1 MEHLSSSKDSTP
13 CLKDDIGAARDS
25 EGHLRIIIFSEHRHL
40 VFKVTEPIFSL
51 IPLLDG
57 SRTFREL
64 SALMQVTFPALTS
77 DDIQSTLNLL
87 GDEGVLTYRP
97 NTQPVGVLNED
108 ERERY
113 RRQLSYLRDF
123 GESVDHPDVMQRR
136 VRDSTVAVLGLGGTG
151 TWITQSLARIG
162 VGRLRL
168 VDFDNVDASN
178 LARQVLFGVG
188 DIGRPKALA
197 AKIEIERQF
206 DGDVVVE
213 AVDRVVEPPLG
224 DLVDSCDFVIN
235 CADEPDINK
244 TADWVAE
251 ACMMQSIPHQVGGG
265 YDGHIGMIGPTIV
278 PFASA
283 CWTCFQTDY
292 QRRQPRLSLT
302 YLTPTHKYSGALAP
316 LAAAITNIQVWDVL
330 RVISGCGKPLLANRT
345 GELDFQTLSLSW
357 TDVPRDGSCLMCGTP
372 LQTECSKHVIENQR
386 NHG

>member
-1 MEHLSSSKDSTP
+1 MECSFPPTNSTP
-13 CLKDDIGAARDS
+13 CLRDDIGAARDA
-25 EGHLRIIIFSEHRHL
+25 EGHLRIIIFSERRHL
-40 VFKVTEPIFSL
+40 VFQVTEPIFSL

-57 SRTFREL
+57 SHTIREL
-64 SALMQVTFPALTS
+64 TALMQVDFPTLTS

-87 GDEGVLTYRP
+87 DDEGVLTYRF
-97 NTQPVGVLNED
+97 NTRPVGMLNED
-108 ERERY
+108 ERERF

-123 GESVDHPDVMQRR
+123 SESVDHPDVMQRR

-151 TWITQSLARIG
+151 TWIAQSLARIG

-168 VDFDNVDASN
+168 VDFDNVEASN
-178 LARQVLFGVG
+178 LARQVLYGVS

-197 AKIEIERQF
+197 ARLEIERQF
-206 DGDVVVE
+206 GGDVVVE
-213 AVDRVVEPPLG
+213 AIDRVVEPPLD
-224 DLVDSCDFVIN
+224 DLVDACDFVIN

-244 TADWVAE
+244 TAAWVAE
-251 ACMMQSIPHQVGGG
+251 ACMTQLIPHQVGGG
-265 YDGHIGMIGPTIV
+265 YDGHIGMIGPTII

-283 CWTCFQTDY
+283 CWTCFQTDF
-292 QRRQPRLSLT
+292 QRRQPSLSLT

-357 TDVPRDGSCLMCGTP
+357 TEVPRNVSCLMCGASSESEESN
-372 LQTECSKHVIENQR
+372 QVMEDQRKH
-386 NHG
+386 G